1 VTLQEQIRANRWR
14 TLFIY
19 VLFGLLAAVLA
30 IVLGL
35 AFGTGFL
42 VVFGLIAIAY
52 GAYMWFAAGKVIAAA
67 AGAVRVDPKQYPEVA
82 GALETVAIGAGLP
95 QTPPLYMIQ
104 DPAPNAFAA
113 GRDPEHAYVAVT
125 TGLLDTM
132 PRRELEAVLAHEI
145 SHVRN
150 RDVRTMTLA
159 AVLVGVIAIVSDIA
173 LRATLW
179 GGAGRGRDR
188 NNNGGN
194 AFILIGVLAA
204 VILAPIAAT
213 LLQFSLSR
221 RREYQADASAAEI
234 TGDAEGMALALEY
247 LLEDTK
253 TTTRITNATAHLY
266 IESPTNQRTH
276 QHFAGLWNTHPSL
289 ESRIA
294 RLEQAGGFTTPPLP
308 QRAPVGSRP
317 VGAVSPAASEPGPQG

>member
-14 TLFIY
+14 TLLVYF
-19 VLFGLLAAVLA
+19 LFALLSAVLA
-30 IVLGL
+30 GILGL

-42 VVFGLIAIAY
+42 IFFGILAIGYGIFSWY
-52 GAYMWFAAGKVIAAA
+52 GAGRVVAAA
-67 AGAVRVDPKQYPEVA
+67 AGAVPVDPKQYPEVA

-95 QTPPLYMIQ
+95 RTPPLYLIQ

-113 GRDPEHAYVAVT
+113 GRDAEHAYVAVT

-132 PRRELEAVLAHEI
+132 PRRELEAVLAHEV

-150 RDVRTMTLA
+150 RDVRIMTLA
-159 AVLVGVIAIVSDIA
+159 AVLVGVIAIVSDLA
-173 LRATLW
+173 LRFTLF
-179 GGAGRGRDR
+179 GGAGRDRDR

-194 AFILIGVLAA
+194 ALVLIGVIAA
-204 VILAPIAAT
+204 AILAPIAAT

-234 TGDAEGMALALEY
+234 TGDAEGMALALER
-247 LLEDTK
+247 LLVDTK
-253 TTTRITNATAHLY
+253 VTTRITNATAHLY
-266 IESPTNQRTH
+266 IESPTNQRQH

-294 RLEQAGGFTTPPLP
+294 RLEQAGGFKTPPLTD
-308 QRAPVGSRP
+308 RAPVGSEP
-317 VGAVSPAASEPGPQG
+317 HAAA

>member
-14 TLFIY
+14 TLLVY
-19 VLFGLLAAVLA
+19 VMFALLAAGFS

-42 VVFGLIAIAY
+42 IFFGVISIAY
-52 GAYMWFAAGKVIAAA
+52 GVFSWFSAGKIIAVA
-67 AGAVRVDPKQYPEVA
+67 AGAVPVDPKQYPEAA

-95 QTPPLYMIQ
+95 KTPPLYLVQ

-132 PRRELEAVLAHEI
+132 PRRELEAVLAHEV

-150 RDVRTMTLA
+150 RDVRLMSLA
-159 AVLVGVIAIVSDIA
+159 AVLVGVIALVSDLV
-173 LRATLW
+173 LRLTLF
-179 GGAGRGRDR
+179 GGLGRGRDR
-188 NNNGGN
+188 DNGGN
-194 AFILIGVLAA
+194 PLLLIGVLAA
-204 VILAPIAAT
+204 TILAPIAAT

-234 TGDAEGMALALEY
+234 TGDAEGMALALER
-247 LLEDTK
+247 LLVDTK
-253 TTTRITNATAHLY
+253 VTTRITNATAHLY
-266 IESPTNQRTH
+266 IESPTNQRQH

-294 RLEQAGGFTTPPLP
+294 RLEQAGGFKTPPLTD
-308 QRAPVGSRP
+308 RAPVGSQP
-317 VGAVSPAASEPGPQG
+317 HTAA

>member
-14 TLFIY
+14 TLLVY
-19 VLFGLLAAVLA
+19 VMFGLLAAGFSIL
-30 IVLGL
+30 LGL

-42 VVFGLIAIAY
+42 IFFGVISIAY
-52 GAYMWFAAGKVIAAA
+52 GAFSWFSAGKIIAVA
-67 AGAVRVDPKQYPEVA
+67 AGAVPVDPKQYPEAA

-95 QTPPLYMIQ
+95 KTPPLYLVQ

-132 PRRELEAVLAHEI
+132 PRRELEAVLAHEV
-145 SHVRN
+145 SHIRN
-150 RDVRTMTLA
+150 RDVRLMSLA
-159 AVLVGVIAIVSDIA
+159 AVLVGVIALVSDLV
-173 LRATLW
+173 LRLTLF
-179 GGAGRGRDR
+179 GGMGRVRYPD
-188 NNNGGN
+188 NGGN
-194 AFILIGVLAA
+194 PLLLIGVLAA
-204 VILAPIAAT
+204 TILAPIAAT

-234 TGDAEGMALALEY
+234 TGDAEGMALALER
-247 LLEDTK
+247 LLVDTK
-253 TTTRITNATAHLY
+253 VTTRITNATAHLY
-266 IESPTNQRTH
+266 IESPTNQRQH

-294 RLEQAGGFTTPPLP
+294 RLEQAGGFKTPPLTD
-308 QRAPVGSRP
+308 RAPVGSAP
-317 VGAVSPAASEPGPQG
+317 HAAA